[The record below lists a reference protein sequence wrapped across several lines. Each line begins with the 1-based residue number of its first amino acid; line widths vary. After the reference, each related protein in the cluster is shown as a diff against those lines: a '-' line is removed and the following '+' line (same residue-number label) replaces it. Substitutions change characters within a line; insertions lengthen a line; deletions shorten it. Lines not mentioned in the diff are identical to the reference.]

1 MPDITVEEFAQD
13 VGVSVKRIQEQ
24 LVEAGLS
31 NKNAEDVI
39 SDVEKSKLLSFL
51 RKKHGKDSGDGPRKI
66 TLRRKTI
73 SELKVPVASQGRA
86 KPRSKTVSI
95 EFRKRRTYAK
105 RSDLTDTAKE
115 EKKVKASEEKIQEP
129 EIESSEAKNDELPIK
144 KEVADNKPE
153 RVVDVVQK
161 PEENETINQEN
172 LLQGKNEVKSM
183 PIQNLPESEVKKVT
197 TKDKKKKKEQV
208 HHKREELHVTS
219 KTSGKRRKKT
229 YIKPVIPQ
237 QKNKQHGFEKP
248 TAPIVREVEI
258 PENISVS
265 ELGQRMSVKGSEVV
279 KILMGLGT
287 MTTINQ
293 IIDQETAILVVEE
306 IGHNGIALKEEN
318 IEEDLANLIQYKD
331 KPKTRPAVI
340 TVMGHVDHGKTTLL
354 DFIRKTK
361 VVDGEAGGITQHIGA
376 YEVETSKGKLTFIDT
391 PGHAAFSSMRA
402 RGANT
407 TDIVVLVVAAN
418 DGIKPQTEE
427 AINHA
432 KAADVSIVVAINKID
447 LDGADPDKVKGDL
460 AALDLTPDDWGGNTQ
475 MVPVSAIKGDGIE
488 DLLERI
494 ALEAEILE
502 LKANYEGAAQGVVIE
517 SELDKFKGSVSTFLI
532 QNGTLKVGDLVVS
545 GNAMGKIKSI
555 VNSDGNKIKQAGP
568 SAAVE
573 VLGLNSVPTAGDQ
586 FQVVKNDKQ
595 AREISEYRTSKEKE
609 KKLLKQKDES
619 VGDLFETLGQ
629 ETKKVLNVIVKTD
642 VGGTCEAVVAALHD
656 LGNDKAKVKL
666 VSSGVGGISESD
678 ANLAVAVESII
689 LGFNVRAD
697 NAAKKII
704 EEENIPLSY
713 HSIIYE
719 LLDDVKARMS
729 GLLDPIIKEE
739 ILGTSEVLEVFNSPK
754 FGQVA
759 GCNVIEG
766 NVLRNKPVR
775 VLRDDIVIF
784 EGELNS
790 LRRFK
795 EDVNE
800 VKNGNECGMGIK
812 NYKDI
817 KPGDKIEVFDR
828 KEEAQQI

>member
-1 MPDITVEEFAQD
+1 MAITVKDFAKTLKISD
-13 VGVSVKRIQEQ
+13 KA
-24 LVEAGLS
+24 LVDRMQKAGLS
-31 NKNAEDVI
+31 HSKASDEITASDKQALLKFLKGTKTQSKSVKSESGVTVTSKGKSSSAISTNKSY
-39 SDVEKSKLLSFL
+39 SDN
-51 RKKHGKDSGDGPRKI
+51 
-66 TLRRKTI
+66 
-73 SELKVPVASQGRA
+73 
-86 KPRSKTVSI
+86 I
-95 EFRKRRTYAK
+95 EAK
-105 RSDLTDTAKE
+105 RAA
-115 EKKVKASEEKIQEP
+115 ASEQ
-129 EIESSEAKNDELPIK
+129 L
-144 KEVADNKPE
+144 
-153 RVVDVVQK
+153 
-161 PEENETINQEN
+161 
-172 LLQGKNEVKSM
+172 
-183 PIQNLPESEVKKVT
+183 
-197 TKDKKKKKEQV
+197 KEQQT
-208 HHKREELHVTS
+208 KREEQLKAATKQKQEQRNKFAKKNEEKQNTQPVNVKDQLS
-219 KTSGKRRKKT
+219 SAVSAYKRKEGSNFEDSQHQFEAPKELIKKD
-229 YIKPVIPQ
+229 I
-237 QKNKQHGFEKP
+237 
-248 TAPIVREVEI
+248 EI
-258 PENISVS
+258 PSNIQVG
-265 ELGQRMSVKGSEVV
+265 ELAKLMAVKGGEVV
-279 KILMGLGT
+279 KNLMSLGVIAT
-287 MTTINQ
+287 LNDF
-293 IIDQETAILVVEE
+293 IDQETAILVVEE
-306 IGHNGIALKEEN
+306 IGHNGIAIEEEDL
-318 IEEDLANLIQYKD
+318 EEDLANLIQYKD
-331 KPKTRPAVI
+331 EPKLRPAVI

-432 KAADVSIVVAINKID
+432 KAAGVSIVVAINKID
-447 LDGADPDKVKGDL
+447 LDGADAEKVKGDL
-460 AALDLTPDDWGGNTQ
+460 AAKDLTPDDWGGNTQ
-475 MVPVSAIKGDGIE
+475 MVPVSALKGDGVD
-488 DLLERI
+488 DLIERI

-502 LKANYEGAAQGVVIE
+502 LKAHYDGAAQGVVIE
-517 SELDKFKGSVSTFLI
+517 SELDKFRGAVSTFLI

-555 VNSDGNKIKQAGP
+555 VNSDGDKIKQAGP
-568 SAAVE
+568 SAAIE

-595 AREISEYRTSKEKE
+595 AREIAEYRSTKEKE

-629 ETKKVLNVIVKTD
+629 EAKKVLNVIVKTD
-642 VGGTCEAVVAALHD
+642 VGGTCEAILAALHD
-656 LGNDKAKVKL
+656 LGNEKAKVKI

-704 EEENIPLSY
+704 EDEAIPLSY

-739 ILGTSEVLEVFNSPK
+739 IVGTAEVLEVFNSPK

-817 KPGDKIEVFDR
+817 KVGDKIEVFDR
-828 KEEAQQI
+828 KEEAQTI

>member
-1 MPDITVEEFAQD
+1 MAITVKDFAKTLKISDQALIERMQKAGLSHSKGSDEVTPADKQALLKFLKGSKTQSKSIKSESGVTVTSKGKSSSSTTSNKSYSDNIEAKRAAASEQLKEEQT
-13 VGVSVKRIQEQ
+13 KRQEQ
-24 LVEAGLS
+24 LKAATKQKQEQR
-31 NKNAEDVI
+31 NKFA
-39 SDVEKSKLLSFL
+39 
-51 RKKHGKDSGDGPRKI
+51 KKN
-66 TLRRKTI
+66 
-73 SELKVPVASQGRA
+73 
-86 KPRSKTVSI
+86 
-95 EFRKRRTYAK
+95 
-105 RSDLTDTAKE
+105 E
-115 EKKVKASEEKIQEP
+115 EKQNVKPVDVKDQL
-129 EIESSEAKNDELPIK
+129 SSAVNAYKRKEGTNFDDTKHQFEAPKEFIK
-144 KEVADNKPE
+144 KDIEVPS
-153 RVVDVVQK
+153 
-161 PEENETINQEN
+161 TI
-172 LLQGKNEVKSM
+172 
-183 PIQNLPESEVKKVT
+183 
-197 TKDKKKKKEQV
+197 QV
-208 HHKREELHVTS
+208 GELA
-219 KTSGKRRKKT
+219 KLM
-229 YIKPVIPQ
+229 
-237 QKNKQHGFEKP
+237 
-248 TAPIVREVEI
+248 A
-258 PENISVS
+258 
-265 ELGQRMSVKGSEVV
+265 VKGGEVV
-279 KILMGLGT
+279 KNLMSLGVIAT
-287 MTTINQ
+287 LNDF
-293 IIDQETAILVVEE
+293 IDQETAILVVEE
-306 IGHNGIALKEEN
+306 IGHNGIAVQEEN

-331 KPKTRPAVI
+331 EPKTRPAVI

-376 YEVETSKGKLTFIDT
+376 YEVNTSKGKLTFIDT

-432 KAADVSIVVAINKID
+432 KAAGVSIVVAINKID
-447 LDGADPDKVKGDL
+447 LDGADPEKVKGDL
-460 AALDLTPDDWGGNTQ
+460 AAKDLTPDDWGGNIQ
-475 MVPVSAIKGDGIE
+475 MVPVSALKGDGVD

-502 LKANYEGAAQGVVIE
+502 LKAHYEGAAQGVVIE
-517 SELDKFKGSVSTFLI
+517 SELDKFRGSVSTFLI
-532 QNGTLKVGDLVVS
+532 QNGTLKTGDLVVS
-545 GNAMGKIKSI
+545 GNAIGKIKSI
-555 VNSDGNKIKQAGP
+555 VNSDGNKIKHAGP

-573 VLGLNSVPTAGDQ
+573 VLGLNSVPTAGDM
-586 FQVVKNDKQ
+586 FQVVKNEKQ
-595 AREISEYRTSKEKE
+595 AREISEYRTIKEKE

-629 ETKKVLNVIVKTD
+629 EVKKVLNVIVKTD
-642 VGGTCEAVVAALHD
+642 VGGTCEAIIAALND
-656 LGNDKAKVKL
+656 LGNDKAKVKI
-666 VSSGVGGISESD
+666 VSSGVGGITESD

-697 NAAKKII
+697 NSAKKII
-704 EEENIPLSY
+704 EDESIPLSY

-739 ILGTSEVLEVFNSPK
+739 IVGTAEVLEVFNSPK

-828 KEEAQQI
+828 KEVAQTI

>member
-1 MPDITVEEFAQD
+1 MAITVKDFAKTLKISDKALLERMQN
-13 VGVSVKRIQEQ
+13 
-24 LVEAGLS
+24 AGLS
-31 NKNAEDVI
+31 HSKGSDEVTPSDKQALLKFLKGNKSSQPKSVTSESGVTVTSKGKSSSATSSNKSY
-39 SDVEKSKLLSFL
+39 SDN
-51 RKKHGKDSGDGPRKI
+51 
-66 TLRRKTI
+66 
-73 SELKVPVASQGRA
+73 
-86 KPRSKTVSI
+86 I
-95 EFRKRRTYAK
+95 EAK
-105 RSDLTDTAKE
+105 RAA
-115 EKKVKASEEKIQEP
+115 ASEQ
-129 EIESSEAKNDELPIK
+129 L
-144 KEVADNKPE
+144 
-153 RVVDVVQK
+153 
-161 PEENETINQEN
+161 
-172 LLQGKNEVKSM
+172 
-183 PIQNLPESEVKKVT
+183 
-197 TKDKKKKKEQV
+197 KEQQI
-208 HHKREELHVTS
+208 KREEQLKAAT
-219 KTSGKRRKKT
+219 KLK
-229 YIKPVIPQ
+229 Q
-237 QKNKQHGFEKP
+237 EQKNKFKKKNLEKP
-248 TAPIVREVEI
+248 NDQPVDVKDQLSSAVNAYKRKEKGVFDETEHQFEAPKEFIKKDIEVPDTI
-258 PENISVS
+258 QVG
-265 ELGQRMSVKGSEVV
+265 ELAKLMAVKGNLVV
-279 KILMGLGT
+279 KNLMGLGVVAT
-287 MTTINQ
+287 LNDF
-293 IIDQETAILVVEE
+293 IDQETAILVVEE
-306 IGHNGIALKEEN
+306 IGHNGIAVEEEN
-318 IEEDLANLIQYKD
+318 LEEDLANLIQYKD

-361 VVDGEAGGITQHIGA
+361 VVEDEAGGITQHIGA
-376 YEVETSKGKLTFIDT
+376 YEVETPKGKLTFIDT

-407 TDIVVLVVAAN
+407 TDIVILVVAAN

-432 KAADVSIVVAINKID
+432 KAAGVSIVVAINKID
-447 LDGADPDKVKGDL
+447 LEGADPDKVKGDL
-460 AALDLTPDDWGGNTQ
+460 AAQDLTPEDWGGNIQ
-475 MVPVSAIKGDGIE
+475 MVPISALTGDGID

-502 LKANYEGAAQGVVIE
+502 LEAHYEGAAQGVVIE
-517 SELDKFKGSVSTFLI
+517 SELDKFRGSVSTFLI

-545 GNAMGKIKSI
+545 GNTMGKIKSI
-555 VNSDGNKIKQAGP
+555 LDSEGNKIKEAGP
-568 SAAVE
+568 SSAVQ
-573 VLGLNSVPTAGDQ
+573 VLGLNSVPTAGDH

-595 AREISEYRTSKEKE
+595 AREISEYRATKEKE

-619 VGDLFETLGQ
+619 VGDLFENLGQ
-629 ETKKVLNVIVKTD
+629 EAKKVLNVIVKTD
-642 VGGTCEAVVAALHD
+642 VAGTCEAILAALND
-656 LGNDKAKVKL
+656 LNNEKAKVKI

-704 EEENIPLSY
+704 EDELISLSY

-739 ILGTSEVLEVFNSPK
+739 IVGTAEVLEVFNSPK

-759 GCNVIEG
+759 GCNVVEG

-775 VLRDDIVIF
+775 VLRDEIVIF